1 MRSLRSQKE
10 GVGRVSESSTS
21 MPVDLK
27 VDASLDYIF
36 VRDYRQ
42 TKIEL
47 EMGIVRKR
55 IGMPLISVRVS
66 PEVRSPEVGS
76 VRLEDFSMDL
86 DVEGDSPVLR
96 ATFYLTIR
104 KRFIPSPIH
113 SLLKKLVSK
122 RVTFII
128 NKTVPVRIPP
138 NIEKYSMIMHML
150 LRKRYVRIMVYYKMP
165 GQAEA
170 GLPRIRD
177 LKVGQEFDG
186 KIAAAFEKIMLK
198 RVPYKIYLNPAYMRP
213 LKEPKLLRKLP
224 EKTLKELADYG
235 LVSFSETE
243 RKPTYFGK
251 MCVLSAERKGYVFVK
266 TLAELLE
273 EEEMKKRG
281 QVREAPEP
289 EEVEEEE
296 AEPKV
301 EFKPERVYPC
311 LEEVYAERLSEEL
324 IKNGI
329 LTPTQSYLA
338 GRLQEY
344 LSSPPERPFIVYGVR
359 GVGKTFTVR
368 YVLEDNYRYTY
379 VDKGDWTVKTI
390 SKGEPTIE
398 VFDDWHYLCEGVMRG
413 FIELEEFRRF
423 LEMLRDG
430 IGVRRVVLVSDEIP
444 SSYLYKLPEDFARMV
459 EELVGLTIGWKVSLE
474 NVNILELEP
483 SSIADYLKH
492 MEGPDKS
499 KELIE
504 YLCRGRLRRLAKIL
518 KQFNRRIPTIEELIE
533 WIGASLGIDRS
544 DAELLVAKLTRD
556 ERKLREIFNRM
567 LRKNIK
573 HLEKLKIAKA
583 EKRRGRKARAKKLLK
598 KTEVEME
605 KEKVKLRM
613 EAIYSNLIAMMES
626 KLPKLFGEEG
636 LEVIMWQVERG
647 EAGL

>member
-1 MRSLRSQKE
+1 M
-10 GVGRVSESSTS
+10 S

-27 VDASLDYIF
+27 VDASLDYIYF
-36 VRDYRQ
+36 VRDYGLM
-42 TKIEL
+42 KIEL

-55 IGMPLISVRVS
+55 IGMPVISVHVT
-66 PEVRSPEVGS
+66 PEVRSRDVGS
-76 VRLEDFSMDL
+76 VYLEDFSVDL
-86 DVEGDSPVLR
+86 DIEGDSPVLR
-96 ATFYLTIR
+96 ATFYLTVR
-104 KRFIPSPIH
+104 RRFIPSPIH
-113 SLLKKLVSK
+113 SLLRKLVSK
-122 RVTFII
+122 RETLVI

-138 NIEKYSMIMHML
+138 NIEKYSRIIYML
-150 LRKRYVRIMVYYKMP
+150 LRKRYVKVKVYYKMP

-213 LKEPKLLRKLP
+213 LKEPKLLRRLP
-224 EKTLKELADYG
+224 KETLEELAKYG
-235 LVSFSETE
+235 LISLSETE
-243 RKPTYFGK
+243 RRPTYFGR
-251 MCVLSAERKGYVFVK
+251 MCVLSAERKGHVFVE
-266 TLAELLE
+266 TLAELVE
-273 EEEMKKRG
+273 EEEMKNLG
-281 QVREAPEP
+281 QVREAPET
-289 EEVEEEE
+289 EGAEEEE
-296 AEPKV
+296 AEPKE
-301 EFKPERVYPC
+301 EFKPERFYPC

-390 SKGEPTIE
+390 SKGEPMVE

-413 FIELEEFRRF
+413 FIELGEFRRF
-423 LEMLRDG
+423 LEMLRDS
-430 IGVRRVVLVSDEIP
+430 IGVRYVVLVSDEIP

-499 KELIE
+499 KEFIE

-518 KQFNRRIPTIEELIE
+518 KQFNRRIPTIEELVE
-533 WIGASLGIDRS
+533 WIGASLDIDRS
-544 DAELLVAKLTRD
+544 DAELLVAKLTKD
-556 ERKLREIFNRM
+556 EGKLREIFNRM
-567 LRKNIK
+567 FMESIK
-573 HLEKLKIAKA
+573 RLERLKIVKT
-583 EKRRGRKARAKKLLK
+583 EKGRKTRAKKLK
-598 KTEVEME
+598 KTEIEVE
-605 KEKVKLRM
+605 KEKVRLRM
-613 EAIYSNLIAMMES
+613 EAIYSNLVAIMES

-636 LEVIMWQVERG
+636 LEVVMWQVERG
-647 EAGL
+647 EVGL

>member
-1 MRSLRSQKE
+1 MSQKE
-10 GVGRVSESSTS
+10 GVGRVSESSMS

-27 VDASLDYIF
+27 VDASLDYIYF
-36 VRDYRQ
+36 VRDYGLM
-42 TKIEL
+42 KIEL

-55 IGMPLISVRVS
+55 IGMPVISVRVS

-86 DVEGDSPVLR
+86 DIEGDSPVLR

-113 SLLKKLVSK
+113 SLLRKLVSK
-122 RVTFII
+122 RETLVI

-138 NIEKYSMIMHML
+138 NIEKYSRIIYML
-150 LRKRYVRIMVYYKMP
+150 LRKRYVKVKVYYKMP

-213 LKEPKLLRKLP
+213 LKEPKLLRRLP
-224 EKTLKELADYG
+224 KETLEELAKYG
-235 LVSFSETE
+235 LISLSETE
-243 RKPTYFGK
+243 RRPTYFGR

-273 EEEMKKRG
+273 EEEMKKRE
-281 QVREAPEP
+281 QAREAPEP
-289 EEVEEEE
+289 EE
-296 AEPKV
+296 AEPKE
-301 EFKPERVYPC
+301 EFKPERFYPC

-390 SKGEPTIE
+390 SKGEPMVE

-413 FIELEEFRRF
+413 FIELGEFRRF
-423 LEMLRDG
+423 LEMLRDS
-430 IGVRRVVLVSDEIP
+430 IGVRHVVLVSDEIP
-444 SSYLYKLPEDFARMV
+444 SSYLYKLPEDFAGIV

-499 KELIE
+499 KEFIE

-518 KQFNRRIPTIEELIE
+518 KQFNGRIPAIEELTE
-533 WIGASLGIDRS
+533 WIGVSLDIDRS
-544 DAELLVAKLTRD
+544 DAELLVAKLTKD
-556 ERKLREIFNRM
+556 EGKLREIFNRM
-567 LRKNIK
+567 FMESIK
-573 HLEKLKIAKA
+573 RLERLKIVKT
-583 EKRRGRKARAKKLLK
+583 EKGRKTRAKKLK
-598 KTEVEME
+598 KTEIEVE
-605 KEKVKLRM
+605 KEKVRLRM
-613 EAIYSNLIAMMES
+613 EAIYSNLVAIMES

-636 LEVIMWQVERG
+636 LEVVMWQVERG
-647 EAGL
+647 EVGL